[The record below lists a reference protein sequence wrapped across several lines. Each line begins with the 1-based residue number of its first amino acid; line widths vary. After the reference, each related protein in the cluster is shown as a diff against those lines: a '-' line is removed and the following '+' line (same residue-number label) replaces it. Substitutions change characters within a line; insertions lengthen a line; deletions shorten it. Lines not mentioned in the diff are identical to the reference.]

1 MLLFIHW
8 LGCCWFFIVK
18 QNQNWIPPLDSYTG
32 GDNVYNKGN
41 YYQYFEMLYY
51 ALLIFGGNDISPN
64 GLFQIAFIIIMLIF
78 CSIANAIILG
88 NITVMLTSLNRKS
101 SRFQEKLEN
110 VTDVMKNLKL
120 NENLEKDIKHY
131 ISYIENTYENQKE
144 MDTFLSILSP
154 SLKRKVIFN
163 IFKDTL
169 LSNKMFE
176 DQNDIVSVVWEKLE
190 TRLFM
195 PEDVIIAQGAEAN
208 SMFFIASGVMDIYV
222 TDENYKTSEVKSIS
236 TGNYFGEV
244 ALLKEWRR
252 TATVISKT
260 YSTCA
265 ELEKSELFKVL
276 TRYPFLKTSMENYIK
291 NTYKDRWK
299 KFIFRALNNIDY
311 FGSCIPSYI
320 NEEIGYLLE
329 IVSFNKGEY
338 LFKANQLWEY
348 IYIISQGEVDITLN
362 KINSEVH
369 IDTLYTGWSIGS
381 YGIISGQ
388 CFITSGIA
396 KTDWTVLRL
405 PHSKLIKAR
414 KDYDEI
420 DHIISQYESYIELN
434 GPPYWDYKLYRYSK
448 KYKLSCKAKIMNG
461 IRRIWRIIKSL
472 KTYAIQELLS
482 KAHEK

>member
-1 MLLFIHW
+1 M
-8 LGCCWFFIVK
+8 K

-176 DQNDIVSVVWEKLE
+176 DQNDIVSVV
-190 TRLFM
+190 
-195 PEDVIIAQGAEAN
+195 
-208 SMFFIASGVMDIYV
+208 
-222 TDENYKTSEVKSIS
+222 
-236 TGNYFGEV
+236 
-244 ALLKEWRR
+244 
-252 TATVISKT
+252 
-260 YSTCA
+260 
-265 ELEKSELFKVL
+265 
-276 TRYPFLKTSMENYIK
+276 
-291 NTYKDRWK
+291 
-299 KFIFRALNNIDY
+299 
-311 FGSCIPSYI
+311 
-320 NEEIGYLLE
+320 
-329 IVSFNKGEY
+329 
-338 LFKANQLWEY
+338 
-348 IYIISQGEVDITLN
+348 
-362 KINSEVH
+362 
-369 IDTLYTGWSIGS
+369 
-381 YGIISGQ
+381 
-388 CFITSGIA
+388 
-396 KTDWTVLRL
+396 
-405 PHSKLIKAR
+405 
-414 KDYDEI
+414 
-420 DHIISQYESYIELN
+420 
-434 GPPYWDYKLYRYSK
+434 
-448 KYKLSCKAKIMNG
+448 
-461 IRRIWRIIKSL
+461 
-472 KTYAIQELLS
+472 
-482 KAHEK
+482 